1 MRRFLAIALLA
12 AAACDSAGG
21 LDYSGTPGQ
30 EIPVTI
36 ASSVPV
42 IDASADGAPGRF
54 LVDSGSPV
62 TILDPT
68 GGEPGTRRV
77 ALDAFALTFPDV
89 PVAIFDPFAGSAQ
102 ALDGLVG
109 GDVISGFALTIDYR
123 NQRGWLEQDD
133 DAPPAGADP
142 ATVDDPVWTDAQ
154 LRGGGRLDVPGC
166 TIGDCSVHVGATR
179 LLVEVSLESAA
190 PAWFL
195 VDTGATAVV
204 LAPGV
209 ADALGDPARPRLDG
223 VTVATA
229 DGEATAYYTR
239 VGDMAVADGA
249 VTATDVP
256 VLVLPA
262 SLLAPL
268 EDEVGH
274 PIAGLLGGSFLRQFL
289 VTLDDPSHRL
299 RLARFRDQDHI
310 DADEFVGVGFTM
322 ASRGGVWEIRDVYS
336 GTDAAAE
343 GLVRGEPV
351 VSLDGVALAGADRAT
366 IDGILAGFALGD
378 DVAVAVVRGGADVT
392 LQVAVEDLLPHYTR
406 P

>member
-1 MRRFLAIALLA
+1 MRRVLVIALLA
-12 AAACDSAGG
+12 SACDSAGG

-30 EIPVTI
+30 EVPVTI
-36 ASSVPV
+36 ANSVPV

-54 LVDSGSPV
+54 LVDSGSPAS
-62 TILDPT
+62 ILDLT
-68 GGEPGTRRV
+68 GGQPGTRRV
-77 ALDAFALTFPDV
+77 VLDAFALSFADV
-89 PVAIFDPFAGSAQ
+89 PVAVFDLFAGAEE
-102 ALDGLVG
+102 AVNGLVG
-109 GDVISGFALTIDYR
+109 GDVISGFDLTIDYR
-123 NQRGWLEQDD
+123 NQRGWLADD
-133 DAPPAGADP
+133 DALPAGVDP
-142 ATVDDPVWTDAQ
+142 ATIDDPVWTGAQ

-166 TIGDCSVHVGATR
+166 TTGDCSVHVGATR
-179 LLVEVSLESAA
+179 LLVEVSLESAP

-204 LAPGV
+204 LAPDV

-223 VTVATA
+223 VTVTTA
-229 DGEATAYYTR
+229 DGPATAYYTR
-239 VGDMAVADGA
+239 VAEMSLADGA
-249 VTATDVP
+249 AVATDVP

-289 VTLDDPSHRL
+289 ITLDDPGHRL

-322 ASRGGVWEIRDVYS
+322 ASQGGVWEVRDVYS

-351 VSLDGVALAGADRAT
+351 VSLDGVTIGGADRAT
-366 IDGILAGFALGD
+366 VNGILAGFALGD
-378 DVAVAVVRGGADVT
+378 DVPVGVVRAGTDVT
-392 LQVAVEDLLPHYTR
+392 VQVAVEDLLPHYIN

>member
-1 MRRFLAIALLA
+1 MRRVFAIALVA
-12 AAACDSAGG
+12 SAGCGSSGG

-30 EIPVTI
+30 EVPVTI
-36 ASSVPV
+36 ASAVPV

-62 TILDPT
+62 TILDLAA
-68 GGEPGTRRV
+68 GDPGTRRI

-89 PVAIFDPFAGSAQ
+89 PVATFDLFAGSEQ
-102 ALDGLVG
+102 AFDGLVG
-109 GDVISGFALTIDYR
+109 GDVLSGFALTLDYR
-123 NQRGWLEQDD
+123 DQRGWLEEED
-133 DAPPAGADP
+133 DALPAGVDP
-142 ATVDDPVWTDAQ
+142 ATVDAPLWADAQ
-154 LRGGGRLDVPGC
+154 LRGGGHLDVPGC
-166 TIGDCSVHVGATR
+166 SGGDCSVDVRATR
-179 LLVEVSLESAA
+179 LLVEASIESAP

-195 VDTGATAVV
+195 IDTGATAVV
-204 LAPGV
+204 LAPSI
-209 ADALGDPARPRLDG
+209 ADALGGAGRPRLDG

-229 DGEATAYYTR
+229 DGPATAYYTR
-239 VGDMAVADGA
+239 VGDISVAGTA
-249 VTATDVP
+249 ATDVP

-289 VTLDDPSHRL
+289 VTLDDPGRRL

-310 DADEFVGVGFTM
+310 DPDEFVGVGFTM
-322 ASRGGVWEIRDVYS
+322 ASTGGVWEVRDVYS

-343 GLVRGEPV
+343 GLTHGELV
-351 VSLDGVALAGADRAT
+351 VSLDGIDLAGADRAT
-366 IDGILAGFALGD
+366 VNGILGGFVLGD
-378 DVAVAVVRGGADVT
+378 DVPVGVVRGGADVT
-392 LQVAVEDLLPHYTR
+392 LQVAVEDLLPHYST